1 MSSFDI
7 EKATRQWRRK
17 LRKQQGL
24 EPGMIEELEM
34 NLLDR
39 MDEYIIKG
47 YSGEEAFKKAAEK
60 SLGDD
65 DGEAVAD
72 EFYKTR
78 TPFYKQTPPW
88 KGNASL
94 VDLLPSYLKVAV
106 RNFQRKGAYTAIN
119 YIGLTVGLLTA
130 CFVGLYIHYELSWDD
145 FHSKS
150 DRIVR
155 IGQEFRSQRYSLNAF
170 DGYRSATRE
179 TQLNQIAG
187 FENVPGVED
196 VAHFWIF
203 GGASFLTIDDR
214 QYSEDGLLTTNT
226 PSAFFNL
233 FDWQFT
239 HGSAENFSS
248 TPNRAVLTESTA
260 KLISPDDQLSFSE
273 LIGQSFV
280 LDSTTYEISGIIED
294 IPENSHYEF
303 KIALH
308 DPKIEYW
315 GGRTY
320 ALLEEGVSPQ
330 TVKQRW
336 DDNISE
342 INSRFAAET
351 ELFKGFVVRPLESL
365 HLYGDDLYELK
376 TPGNPRY
383 LWIFGIIGFV
393 IILITLTN
401 YTNLSI
407 AMYSGRN
414 REIGMRKVM
423 GAGQWQ
429 VAAQFLMESVMLAL
443 FTLPVVLGL
452 ITWLLPYFNEFM
464 DVTIENLFLSDLSVS
479 LMLLVAVL
487 AFGLASGF
495 YPALTLSGR
504 NIRDLFN
511 KQMTRPK
518 TRGVTLRKGLITF
531 QFVLLIGLGSATW
544 YINSQLNYINQKDIG
559 YAKEGIVY
567 VLMEDN
573 ETYSEFKERLSSVP
587 GINGVGSGTPL
598 ARNTFNQVTY
608 RIDGNDKIFDDGY
621 RIFMNPGALKAY
633 GIETSVDEYFEDPE
647 NTPQLFTL
655 INQSGAEKFSRVMGV
670 PKEELIG
677 MTFRTEP
684 SYTQDDGTVG
694 FPKQIDGFFEDIN
707 MFSLREEIDP
717 YFMEVRPDVTTSW
730 AIVNFNTANAGGILD
745 NIKAAYDELGQ
756 SFPFITRFQEDRIA
770 ELYRKDQQAGSLTI
784 YLSVLAF
791 LVAILGL
798 IGLAA
803 YLTTLREK
811 EIGVRKVLGAST
823 WQILF
828 QLNKEYIYLIGISV
842 IIAGPLAYFGVM
854 QWLSNYAYRI
864 HINPLVILGVA
875 LLTLFIASLAVS
887 SQTLRAAINNPVKAL
902 RSEQ

>member
-1 MSSFDI
+1 MQHFNLDEALS
-7 EKATRQWRRK
+7 AWRK
-17 LRKQQGL
+17 DLRSEEGL
-24 EPGMIEELEM
+24 EPGYIEELES

-39 MDEYIIKG
+39 FEDYLDEG
-47 YSGEEAFKKAAEK
+47 LPEEKAFQKASKKCF
-60 SLGDD
+60 SSS
-65 DGEAVAD
+65 EAVAD
-72 EFYKTR
+72 EFYKAR
-78 TPFYKQTPPW
+78 TPLIDKTPPW
-88 KGNASL
+88 KGKPRLWSL
-94 VDLLPSYLKVAV
+94 MPSYLKVAV

-155 IGQEFRSQRYSLNAF
+155 IGQEFRSQSYSLNGF

-179 TQLNQIAG
+179 AQLNQISG
-187 FENVPGVED
+187 FENIPGVED

-214 QYSEDGLLTTNT
+214 RYSEDGLLTTNT

-233 FDWQFT
+233 FDWRFT
-239 HGSAENFSS
+239 HGSADNFSA

-260 KLISPDDQLSFSE
+260 EMISPDNLLSQSE

-280 LDSTTYEISGIIED
+280 LDSTTYEIAGIIED

-308 DPKIEYW
+308 DPRIEYW

-320 ALLEEGVSPQ
+320 ALLEEGVSPAI
-330 TVKQRW
+330 VKKRW
-336 DDNISE
+336 DENISE
-342 INSRFAAET
+342 INARLAAESD
-351 ELFKGFVVRPLESL
+351 LFKGFVVRPLESL

-383 LWIFGIIGFV
+383 LWIFGIIGLV
-393 IILITLTN
+393 ILLITLTN

-429 VAAQFLMESVMLAL
+429 VAGQFLMESVLLAL
-443 FTLPVVLGL
+443 FTLPAVLAL
-452 ITWLLPYFNEFM
+452 ITWLLPYFNTFM
-464 DVTIENLFLSDLSVS
+464 DVNIENLFLSNWSTS
-479 LMLLVAVL
+479 LLLLAAVL
-487 AFGLASGF
+487 VFGLASGL

-504 NIRDLFN
+504 TIRDLFN

-518 TRGVTLRKGLITF
+518 TRGFTLRKGLITF

-559 YAKEGIVY
+559 YAKDGIVY
-567 VLMEDN
+567 VLMEDSDK
-573 ETYSEFKERLSSVP
+573 YREFKDRLSSVP

-598 ARNTFNQVTY
+598 ARSTFNQVTY
-608 RIDGNDKIFDDGY
+608 QIDGDDEIFDDGY

-633 GIETSVDEYFEDPE
+633 GIETSVDDYFENPE
-647 NTPQLFTL
+647 NTPQLLTL
-655 INQSGAEKFSRVMGV
+655 INESGAEKFSRVMGV
-670 PKEELIG
+670 SKKDLIG

-717 YFMEVRPDVTTSW
+717 YFMEVRPDVTTAW
-730 AIVNFNTANAGGILD
+730 AIVNFNSTSAGSVLD
-745 NIKAAYDELGQ
+745 DIKATYEELGQ
-756 SFPFITRFQEDRIA
+756 SFPFISRFQEDRI
-770 ELYRKDQQAGSLTI
+770 ESLYIKDQQAGSLTI
-784 YLSVLAF
+784 YLSFLAF
-791 LVAILGL
+791 MVAILGL

-828 QLNKEYIYLIGISV
+828 QLNKEYIYLVGISML
-842 IIAGPLAYFGVM
+842 IAGPIVYFGVVK
-854 QWLSNYAYRI
+854 WLSNYAYRI
-864 HINPLVILGVA
+864 DINPLVFVLVA
-875 LLTLFIASLAVS
+875 LLTLIIASMAVS
-887 SQTLRAAINNPVKAL
+887 SQTLKAAHQNPVQSL
-902 RSEQ
+902 RNEQ